1 MKPLREIT
9 CFLFACIVLIMDR
22 FGFIITR
29 CVNETSQ
36 DLLWKECIACIRKI
50 YSTVK
55 IILIDDHSNVKVD
68 ETILDNNV
76 ILILSNYKKGCGE
89 LLPYIYFYTG
99 RYFQNAIIIHDSVM
113 FMQPLDES
121 IVANHENVY
130 FLWYF
135 TELTSSLSVHFQ
147 KKIHTMLDVVGISR
161 ETFDMSTCPYLI
173 GCFGTMSV
181 MSLHLLDTLYSKH
194 PLNNLIEYIDCRD
207 DRCVLERV
215 FSIICFHLCHN
226 VQSVYQNI
234 RDPYSVPLPFY
245 MNLEI
250 YNANKA
256 ILQQRAK
263 VVKIWCGR

>member
-1 MKPLREIT
+1 
-9 CFLFACIVLIMDR
+9 MDR

-113 FMQPLDES
+113 FMQPLDKS
-121 IVANHENVY
+121 IVANHENVIFCGTLQNLRVP
-130 FLWYF
+130 FLF
-135 TELTSSLSVHFQ
+135 TFKRKFTQ
-147 KKIHTMLDVVGISR
+147 
-161 ETFDMSTCPYLI
+161 C
-173 GCFGTMSV
+173 
-181 MSLHLLDTLYSKH
+181 
-194 PLNNLIEYIDCRD
+194 
-207 DRCVLERV
+207 
-215 FSIICFHLCHN
+215 
-226 VQSVYQNI
+226 
-234 RDPYSVPLPFY
+234 
-245 MNLEI
+245 
-250 YNANKA
+250 
-256 ILQQRAK
+256 
-263 VVKIWCGR
+263 